1 MNFRVSMDRMRRR
14 GKLERLATVLWWRQ
28 RSWQTLV
35 WIGCLMGSAVTLGV
49 VDLSLVQAQKHSPVW
64 DSYLS
69 QVSLAK
75 LTRSDLQIDIRYI
88 KNGGPGK
95 QTHAQMDLYLYR
107 AADEGTILEIA
118 GREEGLD
125 KTQTERPMFLDVLL
139 EEGLVVRVG
148 RGVAERQPS
157 KPDSVAGAE
166 DATGGTTTS
175 GPIVTPTAAIED
187 RSFAYQF
194 DLGAAR
200 LIQQATHLRQ
210 FLVPEPSDLLWR
222 RHYNDRLK
230 LLAFVPVNDCKYATD
245 VPAACR
251 EYEDFPWDPKFP
263 YGGNP
268 SPIQLLKPLPY
279 EFELVELRDGGFRV
293 LVH

>member
-1 MNFRVSMDRMRRR
+1 MNLQVVVNWEQRPAKVTRWVAAL
-14 GKLERLATVLWWRQ
+14 GWRLRP
-28 RSWQTLV
+28 WQTRLLV
-35 WIGCLMGSAVTLGV
+35 GCWVASLLTFGV
-49 VDLSLVQAQKHSPVW
+49 LDPGMVQAQKHAPVW

-75 LTRSDLQIDIRYI
+75 LTRSDLQIDLRYI

-107 AADEGTILEIA
+107 AADEARILEIA
-118 GREEGLD
+118 GRVEGLD
-125 KTQTERPMFLDVLL
+125 KTQTERPMFLDILL

-148 RGVAERQPS
+148 RGVAERQSNEQQPA
-157 KPDSVAGAE
+157 AGDE
-166 DATGGTTTS
+166 DATGRVAR
-175 GPIVTPTAAIED
+175 PAPLPTPEAAIRD

-200 LIQQATHLRQ
+200 LIQQATGLRG
-210 FLVPEPSDLLWR
+210 FVVPEPSDLLWR

-230 LLAFVPVNDCKYATD
+230 LLAFVPVNDCKYATE
-245 VPAACR
+245 VPLACR

-279 EFELVELRDGGFRV
+279 ELELVELRDGGFR
-293 LVH
+293 LLLH

>member
-1 MNFRVSMDRMRRR
+1 VE
-14 GKLERLATVLWWRQ
+14 LLATVLWWQ
-28 RSWQTLV
+28 HRSWQKLLWV
-35 WIGCLMGSAVTLGV
+35 GCLAGSLLTLELC
-49 VDLSLVQAQKHSPVW
+49 DLEMVQAQQHAPVW

-75 LTRSDLQIDIRYI
+75 LTRSDLQIDLRYI

-107 AADEGTILEIA
+107 AADEAKILEIA
-118 GREEGLD
+118 GRVEGLD

-139 EEGLVVRVG
+139 GEGLVVRVG
-148 RGVAERQPS
+148 RGVAERQLS
-157 KPDSVAGAE
+157 QQRAAAGDE
-166 DATGGTTTS
+166 DATGRVARL
-175 GPIVTPTAAIED
+175 GPLPAPEAAIQD

-194 DLGAAR
+194 DLGAAG
-200 LIQQATHLRQ
+200 LIQQATQLRQ
-210 FLVPEPSDLLWR
+210 FVVPEPSDTLWR
-222 RHYNDRLK
+222 RHYDDRLK

-251 EYEDFPWDPKFP
+251 QYDDFPWDPKFP

-268 SPIQLLKPLPY
+268 SPIQLLKPLPF
-279 EFELVELRDGGFRV
+279 EFELVELRDGGFRL